1 MCVIHEQGNI
11 ALEERCDGLEEG
23 FDGDVTR
30 LQVTGDADPTTS
42 QQETVAALQ
51 ADESIDA
58 ILAAGPVQAIVA
70 VEAVGEVGRGI
81 MIGNFDMSGDVIDAI
96 ENGSIPFAIDQ
107 QQYLQ
112 GYLPVVFMYL
122 QATNFNT
129 AGGGQ
134 PILTGPGFVTQETP
148 WKSGDRR
155 SRYVRG
161 RWASCPDE
169 ESPPE
174 RAAPRR
180 RRGRPLG
187 LGFDSGGARHRR
199 RCDQRSG
206 PTG

>member
-70 VEAVGEVGRGI
+70 VNAVAEVGRDV
-81 MIGNFDMSGDVIDAI
+81 MIGNFDLSGDVIDAI
-96 ENGSIPFAIDQ
+96 ENGEISFAIDQ

-122 QATNFNT
+122 QATNLNT
-129 AGGGQ
+129 VGGGM
-134 PILTGPGFVTQETP
+134 PILTGPGFVTQENAAQ
-148 WKSGDRR
+148 
-155 SRYVRG
+155 VRELAEAG
-161 RWASCPDE
+161 TR
-169 ESPPE
+169 
-174 RAAPRR
+174 
-180 RRGRPLG
+180 
-187 LGFDSGGARHRR
+187 
-199 RCDQRSG
+199 
-206 PTG
+206 